1 MTSFAQM
8 IPAKWRKAI
17 YSVLATVIGLEV
29 VLDFVPA
36 GIESKILGVLVVLG
50 FGTAIAN
57 TPSPTV
63 PPYPAPNEWDDQVHP
78 FED

>member
-1 MTSFAQM
+1 MITTLAQA
-8 IPAKWRKAI
+8 IPEKVRKVI
-17 YSVLATVIGLEV
+17 YSLLATVIGLEV

-57 TPSPTV
+57 TPSSTV
-63 PPYPAPNEWDDQVHP
+63 PAYPAAPVEESDV
-78 FED
+78 